1 MATGASGRIVTQT
14 SKVLIVDDE
23 PIIRGVLVDVL
34 LDAGFAV
41 SSASNGLIAL
51 SVLEEWQPDIV
62 LLDLMMP
69 VMDGGTVARELRKLP
84 DSGALR
90 LVVLSGCNGN
100 KI

>member
-51 SVLEEWQPDIV
+51 SVLEECPSWTASPLHV
-62 LLDLMMP
+62 P
-69 VMDGGTVARELRKLP
+69 
-84 DSGALR
+84 SGRPIQAGHPAL
-90 LVVLSGCNGN
+90 S
-100 KI
+100 